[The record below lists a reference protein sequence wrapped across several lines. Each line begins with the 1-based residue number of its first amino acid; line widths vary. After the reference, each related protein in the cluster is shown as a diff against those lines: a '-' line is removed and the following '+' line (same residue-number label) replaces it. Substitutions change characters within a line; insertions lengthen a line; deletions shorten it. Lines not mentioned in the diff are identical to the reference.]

1 MNSSEPHGNKRL
13 NNSESPLRRVLM
25 DASCGQRNNENESI
39 NANTA
44 EKGIEML
51 DKAETIDIY
60 EQ

>member
-13 NNSESPLRRVLM
+13 NNSESPLRRVIM
-25 DASCGQRNNENESI
+25 DASYGQRNNENESI

-51 DKAETIDIY
+51 DKAGSIDIY